1 MRLRDQG
8 QDSATKTRPRRDSR
22 RDSRRDQDAKTRPR
36 HGQDTPRRDQD
47 ATKTRPRRDQ
57 DATKTRPRRDQDA
70 TKTRPRRGQD
80 AAKTR
85 PRRGQDAPRG
95 QERAPRPRFHDA
107 ILLQPPK
114 IRPASVFYGESPKK
128 PVPGHFL
135 GTNTP
140 SCRTLIF
147 LLILLISP
155 KIHDH
160 PPLYFAIT

>member
-57 DATKTRPRRDQDA
+57 DATKTRPRRGQDAAKTRPRRDQDA

-85 PRRGQDAPRG
+85 PRRGRVFPSAHWYRPTSHSAQD
-95 QERAPRPRFHDA
+95 
-107 ILLQPPK
+107 
-114 IRPASVFYGESPKK
+114 SPSAKGHGK
-128 PVPGHFL
+128 GHWGDHLGLGRVRVPIPG
-135 GTNTP
+135 
-140 SCRTLIF
+140 C
-147 LLILLISP
+147 
-155 KIHDH
+155 
-160 PPLYFAIT
+160 